1 MVMKPVLDKLHNDHI
16 NFSKLLSY
24 LDKQLQMLE
33 EGESCDLTSTLDAI
47 KYMKEYPDYVHHP
60 LENVVFKY
68 FLEHYDE
75 SHEHILELL
84 HEHDNMPLL
93 TDKLIYML
101 EDALTDFLQS
111 RKELCAHLKKYIT
124 IQKEHMNQEELHVY
138 PILNSTLDE
147 HDWEIID
154 SELVN
159 VEDPLFSKKVEKSYQ
174 ALLQRVL
181 S

>member
-24 LDKQLQMLE
+24 LDKQLQILE
-33 EGESCDLTSTLDAI
+33 ECESFDLTSTIDAI
-47 KYMKEYPDYVHHP
+47 KYMKEYADYVHHP

-68 FLEHYDE
+68 FLEHNDE

-84 HEHDNMPLL
+84 HEHDDMPLL
-93 TDKLIYML
+93 TDKLLYML
-101 EDALTDFLQS
+101 EAALADLPQS
-111 RKELCAHLKKYIT
+111 RKELCAYLKKYIA
-124 IQKEHMNQEELHVY
+124 IQKEHMHQEDLHVY

-147 HDWEIID
+147 HDWGIID
-154 SELVN
+154 SELAN
-159 VEDPLFSKKVEKSYQ
+159 VEDPLFGKKVEQSYK